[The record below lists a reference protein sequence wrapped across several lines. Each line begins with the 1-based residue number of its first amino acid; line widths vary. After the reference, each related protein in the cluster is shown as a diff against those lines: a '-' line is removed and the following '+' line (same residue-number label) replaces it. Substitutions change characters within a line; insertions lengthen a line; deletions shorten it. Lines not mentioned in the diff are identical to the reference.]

1 MNITHAE
8 AGGRMNAS
16 ENVKTI
22 QLINEKRS
30 MTLHLWKRSASD
42 DQNGAETNSMKGR
55 MPINEPIN
63 R

>member
-1 MNITHAE
+1 
-8 AGGRMNAS
+8 MNAS